1 MAKLSE
7 LSKYIKDAKE
17 EVKDEV
23 KEIVFFYASDLLLK
37 AQRSLNAYTGTQLDN
52 LNFINLSIFSD
63 IDAKGFSASVGVTSV
78 DASKKSRL
86 AAYVEFGT
94 GLSAKEILKDYP
106 EEVKEL
112 AKTFFETGEGTL
124 KGSPYLFNN
133 FFIVREN
140 YQKELTEYLNE
151 QFGSVIIKK

>member
-37 AQRSLNAYTGTQLDN
+37 AQRSLNAYTGDQLEN
-52 LNFINLSIFSD
+52 LNFINLSIFSN
-63 IDAKGFSASVGVTSV
+63 IDSKGYGASVGVPSV
-78 DASKKSRL
+78 GESKESKL

-106 EEVKEL
+106 EDVLKL
-112 AKTFFETGEGTL
+112 AKTFFINGKGTL